1 MKILVRPGMYL
12 VTEAVRGIGL
22 RTYAVGKDKTCSC
35 GGTARRPCRHIKAV
49 AAYLKKGGERAPEPR
64 PAEPKLSLP
73 PAAAAAQAAPATCP
87 ICGGKVQVLDPF
99 GAKPLWRCSN
109 SNLHYWQWRG
119 EQGVR
124 AFLTSRDHPNKV
136 GAFYRQS
143 PQERAAF
150 LAAARQRMF
159 ADGYS
164 PFV

>member
-1 MKILVRPGMYL
+1 MKILVRPGVYL
-12 VTEAVRGIGL
+12 VIEAVHGIGL

-49 AAYLKKGGERAPEPR
+49 AEYLKNGGERAPEPR
-64 PAEPKLSLP
+64 PTKPKFSLP
-73 PAAAAAQAAPATCP
+73 PTAAVPTTCP
-87 ICGGKVQVLDPF
+87 VCGGEVQVLAPY
-99 GAKPLWRCSN
+99 GPKPLWRCLN

-143 PQERAAF
+143 LQERTAF